1 MAQGIEERHTEV
13 IPMNWDQIEGKW
25 TQYKGKAREQ
35 WGKLTDSDLE
45 RIAGKKDQLV
55 GAIQEKYGIA
65 REAAEKQVEEFRQRH
80 FPKTASKAR

>member
-1 MAQGIEERHTEV
+1 
-13 IPMNWDQIEGKW
+13 MNWDQIEGKW

-65 REAAEKQVEEFRQRH
+65 REAAEKQVEEFRERH
-80 FPKTASKAR
+80 FPTPASKPR